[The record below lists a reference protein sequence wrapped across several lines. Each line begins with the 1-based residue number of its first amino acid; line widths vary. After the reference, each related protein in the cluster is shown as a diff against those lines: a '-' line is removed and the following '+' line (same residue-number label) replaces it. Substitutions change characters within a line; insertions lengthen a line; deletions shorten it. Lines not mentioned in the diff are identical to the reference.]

1 MVRNVKFH
9 LNLQKVN
16 QLDVKIALERTN
28 QNEVLAV
35 EMAATIENSVAET
48 IDSAM
53 IDQEKCIK
61 QLALIAEKLVKYR
74 SNLLATN
81 Q

>member
-1 MVRNVKFH
+1 VVRNVKFH